1 VVKTKAQHRRHGQS
15 RPIAMGATRLAL
27 GDSSLSKMRNIGTM
41 ARAAKK
47 NPAPRG
53 YEARGPHVAGC
64 SRQPR
69 RANSSSFK
77 AWQLNEKRPPE
88 GASK

>member
-1 VVKTKAQHRRHGQS
+1 MVKTKAQHRRHGQS

-53 YEARGPHVAGC
+53 YEARGPHVARVLQSTAPARELIEFQGMATE
-64 SRQPR
+64 RKKAAR
-69 RANSSSFK
+69 RRF
-77 AWQLNEKRPPE
+77 
-88 GASK
+88 